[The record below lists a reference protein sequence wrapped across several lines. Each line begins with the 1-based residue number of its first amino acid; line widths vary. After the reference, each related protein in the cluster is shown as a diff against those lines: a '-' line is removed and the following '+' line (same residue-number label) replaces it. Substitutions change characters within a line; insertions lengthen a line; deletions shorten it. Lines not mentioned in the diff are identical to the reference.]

1 MDPIHLQFK
10 SKKKIK
16 KAKFDEGA
24 IVPSQK
30 CNPTEEGVLKR
41 YQYFWLKL
49 A

>member
-1 MDPIHLQFK
+1 MDPIHLQLK
-10 SKKKIK
+10 RKIK

-30 CNPTEEGVLKR
+30 CNPTEEGVLKT
-41 YQYFWLKL
+41 YQYFRLKL